1 MLATRQPVLRRFWY
15 PIVPAAQL
23 SDKPFPFT
31 LLGEN
36 IVLWRDAEGKAQCIL
51 DRCCHRSAKLSK
63 GWVQDDRI
71 VCGYH
76 GWEYDGTGQC
86 VRIPQ
91 MTDRETMP
99 GARTPGFKVQ
109 EKYDY
114 VWVTLSEEPL
124 AGIPDLNEAEKPGYR
139 QVHEFYEV
147 WECAGLRLME
157 NSFDNAHFSFVHR
170 ASFGDQGHPEP
181 AKLEIM
187 DTPTGFRMLTEV
199 PVRNPEV
206 QKKNLGM
213 DDDWT
218 VRYMDSNWFL
228 PFARALR
235 ITYPNGL
242 FHMIFTA
249 ATPIDDERSMV
260 CQFVVRNDTEADAP
274 AEDIIAF
281 DRMVTNEDKDI
292 LESTEGDV
300 PLEIGTRE
308 EIHMRSD
315 RPGIVMRQKMKSL
328 LDAHGE
334 EEARGDAPVSLRK
347 MIQRG

>member
-1 MLATRQPVLRRFWY
+1 MLVTQQPVLRRFWY
-15 PIVPAAQL
+15 PVVPTGNL
-23 SDKPFPFT
+23 TDKPFPFT
-31 LLGEN
+31 LLGED
-36 IVLWRDAEGKAQCIL
+36 IVLWRDAAGAAQCIL

-63 GWVQDDRI
+63 GWVQDGHI

-91 MTDRETMP
+91 MTERATMP

-114 VWVTLSEEPL
+114 VWVTLSDDPL
-124 AGIPDLNEAEKPGYR
+124 DGIPDLHEAEKPGFR
-139 QVHEFYEV
+139 QIHEFYEE
-147 WECAGLRLME
+147 WDCAGLRLME

-181 AKLEIM
+181 AKLEITES
-187 DTPTGFRMLTEV
+187 DTGFHMYTEV
-199 PVRNPEV
+199 PVRNPEI
-206 QKKNLGM
+206 QMKNLGM
-213 DDDWT
+213 ENEWT
-218 VRYMDSNWFL
+218 VRHMDSTWFI
-228 PFARALR
+228 PFTRALR

-242 FHMIFTA
+242 FHMIFTS

-260 CQFVVRNDTEADAP
+260 CQFVVRSDTEADAP
-274 AEDIIAF
+274 AENIVAF
-281 DRMVTNEDKDI
+281 DRQVTNEDMEI
-292 LESTEGDV
+292 LASTSGDV
-300 PLEIGTRE
+300 PLDVGARE

-315 RPGIVMRQKMKSL
+315 RPGVLMRQKMKAL
-328 LDAHGE
+328 LEAHGE
-334 EEARGDAPVSLRK
+334 TEVRAEPSVALRR